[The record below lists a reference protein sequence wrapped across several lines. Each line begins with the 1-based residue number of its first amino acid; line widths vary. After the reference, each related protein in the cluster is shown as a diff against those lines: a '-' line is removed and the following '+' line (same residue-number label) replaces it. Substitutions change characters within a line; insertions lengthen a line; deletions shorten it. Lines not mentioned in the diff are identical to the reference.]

1 MLLESLTLEFGDKT
15 QTFKRLQLQCA
26 AWVPVKWMRGF
37 KTRVPW
43 PEKVKTTPVHYTL
56 YPNTKHSN
64 TRPVLSLSLSLSLI
78 LSSAARPHWWLILSR
93 WLSLYWSSLWP
104 TISPSPASF
113 RASLGHSP
121 SLSHCQV
128 IDSITKFFAFFF
140 FFLLFL

>member
-1 MLLESLTLEFGDKT
+1 MVNYGLFDRKNWVMLLESLTLEFGDKT

-64 TRPVLSLSLSLSLI
+64 TRPVLSLSLSFCCRRLGLIGGSFCLGGSLYIDHLSDPPSLRAQHLFEPRRVIHHLSLTV
-78 LSSAARPHWWLILSR
+78 R
-93 WLSLYWSSLWP
+93 
-104 TISPSPASF
+104 
-113 RASLGHSP
+113 
-121 SLSHCQV
+121 
-128 IDSITKFFAFFF
+128 
-140 FFLLFL
+140 